1 VRPDCNA
8 TRSACV
14 PNGSV
19 TAPIVPLGVCA
30 SPTISERMV
39 RIWPLYIYIHTC
51 YSSPRVMGPLVH
63 HPDQPTRQKMSQ
75 STHASQPQACPH
87 GSEATHTFAPPLIEL
102 IGSTPRLSRRA
113 PIKPIDPARA
123 PPHVAQPFS
132 IVAQAFCYIVSHFAT
147 MNSTILSHILEIFCS
162 VILLE

>member
-1 VRPDCNA
+1 VHPLLYL
-8 TRSACV
+8 
-14 PNGSV
+14 SV
-19 TAPIVPLGVCA
+19 W
-30 SPTISERMV
+30 SE
-39 RIWPLYIYIHTC
+39 YGHCIYIHTC

-75 STHASQPQACPH
+75 SNHASQPQACPR
-87 GSEATHTFAPPLIEL
+87 GLEATRTYAPLIEL
-102 IGSTPRLSRRA
+102 IGSTPRLSQRA
-113 PIKPIDPARA
+113 PIKPIYPARA

-132 IVAQAFCYIVSHFAT
+132 IVSQAFCYIVSHFAT